1 MREVARVKLEGLN
14 LVGAQMA
21 PPPGFDMNTA
31 LNQARDEAH
40 ARAARGTDGS
50 FGIAQSR
57 ASGD

>member
-50 FGIAQSR
+50 FGIAQSQR
-57 ASGD
+57 